1 LCSFVTPPPTWN
13 SHHFI
18 ASVNLAIRANIGENI
33 EQLALSE
40 FGTYLMD
47 NAVALASWSSIRDAD
62 VTESMNIVNVDVAQL
77 DLHNHLPWGRLGDGA
92 GHQFQSAQRILAV
105 ESILHNPNI
114 GHRSNRCRTKQ
125 GNMRST
131 GGARIED
138 VRIGGVR
145 IWELIRG
152 M

>member
-1 LCSFVTPPPTWN
+1 
-13 SHHFI
+13 
-18 ASVNLAIRANIGENI
+18 
-33 EQLALSE
+33 
-40 FGTYLMD
+40 MD

-114 GHRSNRCRTKQ
+114 GHGSNRCRTKQ
-125 GNMRST
+125 GNLRST
-131 GGARIED
+131 GGARSEVGESWRSED
-138 VRIGGVR
+138 VGIDTENAVQGSEPNSEICSTSLHVLFQRR
-145 IWELIRG
+145 PEYN
-152 M
+152 